1 MREIRDRITLRNA
14 SLRGASPSDRNYALL
29 KSQEFDHL
37 RERYDRLTSESKPQ
51 IGTIAIL
58 TQEKSV
64 LGKRVRE
71 IEEELTTAQEAV
83 ERHKRC
89 AKKWRSAKRAA
100 DRQTEVY
107 REEALAREKLG
118 KTIATAATNM
128 TLLTKARPKKEA
140 QGSEDTSGEE
150 SKGNSDVEFP

>member
-1 MREIRDRITLRNA
+1 MTAL
-14 SLRGASPSDRNYALL
+14 PSGTRACEAHLQAIATYALI

-37 RERYDRLTSESKPQ
+37 RERYDRLTSETKPQ
-51 IGTIAIL
+51 TETIATL

-89 AKKWRSAKRAA
+89 AKKWRSTKRAA

-118 KTIATAATNM
+118 KTIAAAAT
-128 TLLTKARPKKEA
+128 K
-140 QGSEDTSGEE
+140 
-150 SKGNSDVEFP
+150 